1 MDPTSQALDD
11 KVMDDKV
18 MDDNVVDDN
27 QALQAFSRILDAE
40 GARDALAFLLSRS
53 AYRFIAVFRFKDGQS
68 TAALFVDRENPQ
80 VRATAEV
87 PETATYCCQVR
98 DGKVVFKT
106 ADSMTDARL
115 TTHAARETIRAYHG
129 IPILTPEGEMVGTL
143 CHYDV
148 EPRDPGELS
157 LELLLQV
164 ANLLQRGGHIPP
176 YPTLDPAGP
185 PEAT

>member
-1 MDPTSQALDD
+1 MNPTTQALDD
-11 KVMDDKV
+11 DRAI
-18 MDDNVVDDN
+18 
-27 QALQAFSRILDAE
+27 QEFSRILDAD

-53 AYRFIAVFRFKDGQS
+53 AYRFIAVFRFKDGWS
-68 TAALFVDRENPQ
+68 TAALFVDRENPD

-98 DGKVVFKT
+98 DGKAIFTT
-106 ADSMTDARL
+106 ADALADPRL
-115 TTHAARETIRAYHG
+115 TLHTAREAIRAYHG

-148 EPRDPGELS
+148 EPRDPRQLS
-157 LELLLQV
+157 IELLLQV

-176 YPTLDPAGP
+176 YPAGPAGP
-185 PEAT
+185 PPTTDLAT